1 MHPHEYKRVIS
12 YRKLAEALR
21 QARLRAGFSQTEAGL
36 LVGRGRQ
43 WVSKI
48 ETLEVKLDLIQLI
61 LLCKAYNLKAH
72 DLVRRMEEG
81 VP

>member
-1 MHPHEYKRVIS
+1 MKAIQHVA
-12 YRKLAEALR
+12 YRKLVEALR
-21 QARLRAGFSQTEAGL
+21 RARLRAGFSQAKAGL
-36 LVGRGRQ
+36 RVGRGRQ

-61 LLCKAYNLKAH
+61 LICKAYNLKAH